1 MYFFWI
7 TRFFSALFLLVALA
21 SWSLSCWA
29 AEWRRW
35 RLSGILLTLSSV
47 PLRTG
52 VPQSCFVYQPF
63 NLAGPVP
70 FLRVW
75 VLTWKIR
82 WCPLWA
88 NCIASADVS
97 LEHFCLELP
106 ERKRVLSVRLTYLN
120 HVPGLSAVHPH
131 LPHQTRISLCS
142 AATEEVTGFKYRIF
156 WWVLKACA
164 WSCLFFKIWHRFYL
178 YQ

>member
-1 MYFFWI
+1 MYLSQI

-35 RLSGILLTLSSV
+35 RLSGILLTLSSGV

-52 VPQSCFVYQPF
+52 VSQSCFVCQHF
-63 NLAGPVP
+63 SLAGPVP

-88 NCIASADVS
+88 SCVASADVS
-97 LEHFCLELP
+97 LEHLLGITWE
-106 ERKRVLSVRLTYLN
+106 KK
-120 HVPGLSAVHPH
+120 SAVYETGIPEPCARP
-131 LPHQTRISLCS
+131 LCCTSSSSPSNMNLALFPCYRGSDRIEVQNFLRSFKSLCL
-142 AATEEVTGFKYRIF
+142 VLLIF
-156 WWVLKACA
+156 
-164 WSCLFFKIWHRFYL
+164 
-178 YQ
+178 